1 MFRRTLVKEVDV
13 STIKKIGII
22 GAGVM
27 GPSIAELFAI
37 FGASY
42 DFSIVLFDIS
52 STQLEKA
59 KSRMDVDFTKVSSTG
74 LFNTSDLEVA
84 RNRIQLENDINS
96 LADSNLIIEAVPEK
110 LELKL
115 EVFNQLDKLTPPS
128 TILATNSSGLS
139 ITQIANA
146 TNRPQLCIGTHFMN
160 PPLLMPLV
168 EVVKGEQTSDQTVQ
182 SIIELLTTVNKRP
195 VLVKKDIP
203 GYVHNRLQA
212 ALFREVMHLVD
223 EEVMEVQD
231 LETTVK
237 YGLGLRLPVMKVF
250 EMVDLMGLDTIQ
262 NVLTYIYPTLD
273 RSTKPPAFLE
283 QMIKSG
289 ELGTK
294 SGKGFHD
301 YTRKD
306 IQDSMRQKEAAT
318 FQLLLM
324 MQQYE

>member
-1 MFRRTLVKEVDV
+1 VKKVDV
-13 STIKKIGII
+13 SEIKKIGII

-27 GPSIAELFAI
+27 GPSIAEVFAI

-42 DFSIVLFDIS
+42 DFSIIVYDVS
-52 STQLEKA
+52 ATQLEKA
-59 KSRMDVDFTKVSSTG
+59 ESRMDVDFAKVGNTG
-74 LFNTSDLEVA
+74 LFSPSDLEQA
-84 RNRIQLENDINS
+84 RNRIQLELNIES
-96 LADSNLIIEAVPEK
+96 LANSHLIIEAVPEK

-115 EVFNQLDKLTPPS
+115 DVFRQLDNLTSTS

-146 TNRPQLCIGTHFMN
+146 TNRPLLCIGTHFMN

-168 EVVKGEQTSDQTVQ
+168 EVVRGQQTSERTVQ
-182 SIIELLTTVNKRP
+182 TIVELLTNVNKRP

-212 ALFREVMHLVD
+212 ALFREVMHLLD
-223 EEVMEVQD
+223 EEVMEVID
-231 LETTVK
+231 LETTVR

-262 NVLTYIYPTLD
+262 NVLSYLYPTLD

-283 QMIKSG
+283 QMVIAG
-289 ELGTK
+289 ELGIK

-301 YTRKD
+301 YTQKN
-306 IQDSMRQKEAAT
+306 IQESMQQKEAAT
-318 FQLLLM
+318 FQLLMM
-324 MQQYE
+324 MQQYD

>member
-1 MFRRTLVKEVDV
+1 MDV
-13 STIKKIGII
+13 SIIKKIGII

-27 GPSIAELFAI
+27 GPSIAEVFAI

-42 DFSIVLFDIS
+42 DFSIVVYDIS
-52 STQLEKA
+52 PTQLEKA
-59 KSRMDVDFTKVSSTG
+59 KSKMDVDFTKVSNTG
-74 LFNTSDLEVA
+74 LFDPSDLEKA
-84 RNRIQLENDINS
+84 RNRIQLEGDINS
-96 LADSNLIIEAVPEK
+96 LADSHLIIEAVPEK

-115 EVFNQLDKLTPPS
+115 DVFRQLDTLTSPT

-146 TNRPQLCIGTHFMN
+146 TKRPSMCIGTHFMN

-182 SIIELLTTVNKRP
+182 MITEVLNNVNKRP
-195 VLVKKDIP
+195 VLVKKDVP

-212 ALFREVMHLVD
+212 ALFREVMHLLD
-223 EEVMEVQD
+223 EEVMEVRD

-237 YGLGLRLPVMKVF
+237 FGLGLRLPVMNVF
-250 EMVDLMGLDTIQ
+250 EMVDLMGLDTIR
-262 NVLTYIYPTLD
+262 NVLTYLYPTLD

-283 QMIKSG
+283 EMIRNG
-289 ELGTK
+289 ELGVK

-306 IQDSMRQKEAAT
+306 MQESMQQKEVAT
-318 FQLLLM
+318 FQLLM
-324 MQQYE
+324 MIQQNE